1 MYSSVL
7 IHTME
12 VVCKRGAEMEL
23 IDLLTEQLGIHQTQA
38 QGGAGLLFKLAK
50 DKLDTE
56 DFMQISEY
64 IPSAVHLVDTA
75 PISGTRGLAM
85 GDLAG
90 LVGGFSKL
98 GMESDMVGKFVRV
111 IITASPQESR
121 DEIKGLIF
129 KMLT

>member
-1 MYSSVL
+1 MYSSAL

-12 VVCKRGAEMEL
+12 FVCKRGAEMEL
-23 IDLLTEQLGIHQTQA
+23 IERLTEQLGIHQTQA

-56 DFMQISEY
+56 DFMQMSEF
-64 IPSAVHLVDTA
+64 IPSVAYLVDAA
-75 PISGTRGLAM
+75 PKSGTRELVM
-85 GDLAG
+85 GDLGG

-98 GMESDMVGKFVRV
+98 GMESDMVGKFVGV
-111 IITASPQESR
+111 IITASPHESR